1 MSGGYDEA
9 PALRR
14 VWENNLVNLDAPD
27 SLFDLPAGARVP
39 VTRVVLVTGP
49 SGSGKS
55 SLVRRLGMASV
66 ALDDFYHDH
75 DHPGMPRRFG
85 IADWDSPDSWDAAG
99 ARAALVEL
107 CTTGR
112 TDLPIYDIPTSR
124 RTGTAHADLTG
135 EPLII
140 AEGIFASELVAACRA
155 EGILADA
162 ICVARPRLVTFW
174 FRLLRDLGESRK
186 PPLTL
191 VRRGWGL
198 LRDEP
203 ALIRHWVSQGC
214 RAARVAQAERDV
226 RALHAAAVR
235 AQVSRVT
242 TVPTDPASGS
252 AGT

>member
-1 MSGGYDEA
+1 MSHDT
-9 PALRR
+9 
-14 VWENNLVNLDAPD
+14 PD
-27 SLFDLPAGARVP
+27 GLFDLPAGTRVP
-39 VTRVVLVTGP
+39 SARVVLLTGP

-85 IADWDSPDSWDAAG
+85 IADWDSPDSWDGDG
-99 ARAALVEL
+99 ALAALVEL
-107 CTTGR
+107 CTTGHA
-112 TDLPIYDIPTSR
+112 DLPIYDIPTSS
-124 RTGTAHADLTG
+124 RTGTTHADLTG
-135 EPLII
+135 EPIII
-140 AEGIFASELVAACRA
+140 AEGIFASELVAGCRA

-162 ICVARPRLVTFW
+162 ICVTRPRLVTFW

-203 ALIRHWVSQGC
+203 ALVQHWVSQGC
-214 RAARVAQAERDV
+214 RAVRVAQAERDI
-226 RALHAAAVR
+226 RALHAAALR
-235 AQVSRVT
+235 GQT
-242 TVPTDPASGS
+242 SGS
-252 AGT
+252 VGT